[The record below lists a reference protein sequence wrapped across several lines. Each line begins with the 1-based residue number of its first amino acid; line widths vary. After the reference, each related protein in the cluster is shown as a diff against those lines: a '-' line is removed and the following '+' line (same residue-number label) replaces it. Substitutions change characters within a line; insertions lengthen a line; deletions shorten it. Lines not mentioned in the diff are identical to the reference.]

1 MGCSYKERRIVE
13 EILYNRS
20 MTLMTA
26 LLATVGLAA
35 GFLLGLAYA
44 GRLGN
49 NPSRVQEL
57 EERLGEVQ
65 AEQERYRAGV
75 SEHFSTTA
83 ELVQRMTDNYRE
95 VYRHLAEGARELC
108 SPDVAGKLPPPESGT
123 VLDSVPDSSG
133 EGGWGQSAGQDS
145 GISQQPRDYAARQ
158 APDQK
163 GALSEEFGIVDK
175 PSTSPPAAD
184 AE

>member
-1 MGCSYKERRIVE
+1 
-13 EILYNRS
+13 

-26 LLATVGLAA
+26 LFATLALVA

-65 AEQERYRAGV
+65 AEQERYRNGV

-95 VYRHLAEGARELC
+95 VYRHLADGARELC
-108 SPDVAGKLPPPESGT
+108 SPDVAGKLPPPDDGT
-123 VLDSVPDSSG
+123 VLDSVPDTGNSRAP
-133 EGGWGQSAGQDS
+133 GQASD
-145 GISQQPRDYAARQ
+145 ISQPRDYAARQ
-158 APDQK
+158 APGQK

-175 PSTSPPAAD
+175 ADQPIVPPPSDD
-184 AE
+184 AH